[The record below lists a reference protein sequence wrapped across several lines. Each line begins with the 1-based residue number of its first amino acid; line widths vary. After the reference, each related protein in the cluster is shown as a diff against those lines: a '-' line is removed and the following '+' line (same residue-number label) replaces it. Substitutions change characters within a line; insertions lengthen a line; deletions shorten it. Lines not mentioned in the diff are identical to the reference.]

1 MSMPTQD
8 LDAIHQLSFGNEQL
22 LGQSAQAGCFQCLNV
37 FPAAEVSSWVPDKPV
52 RTAVCPR
59 CGIDSVLGDS
69 MGMDISSHLLEALHN
84 RYFSR
89 DGDQPV
95 VFDSFAQLLDDYQQR
110 KSKKP

>member
-1 MSMPTQD
+1 MSIPPQD
-8 LDAIHQLSFGNEQL
+8 LDAIHQLCFGNEQL

-37 FPAAEVSSWVPDKPV
+37 FPADAVNSWIADKPN

-59 CGIDSVLGDS
+59 CGIDSVLADS
-69 MGMDISSHLLEALHN
+69 MGLDVSADLLEALHN

-95 VFDSFAQLLDDYQQR
+95 VFDSFTQLFDDYQQR